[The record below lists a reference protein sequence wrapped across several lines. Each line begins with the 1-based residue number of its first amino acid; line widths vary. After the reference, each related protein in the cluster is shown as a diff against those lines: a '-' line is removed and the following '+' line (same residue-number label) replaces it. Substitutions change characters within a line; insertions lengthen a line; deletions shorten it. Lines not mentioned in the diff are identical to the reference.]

1 MNQNKQFYHQF
12 KHNWHLLLKINSTP
26 YFYSKCFKKYI
37 SQRKIINFLLA
48 LDPELKAAN
57 DFYPTIK
64 QTIKIYNFE
73 TFHQAIQHT
82 SDLLLTEMKT
92 AFKTL
97 TNYQDY
103 VENTMVIPDTNGVP
117 ESMNNKIKVIKGI
130 AFRYRSFYH
139 FKARILII
147 HKFTFK
153 PKIKGIKPLKEQL
166 NSSRLL
172 L

>member
-1 MNQNKQFYHQF
+1 M
-12 KHNWHLLLKINSTP
+12 NSTH
-26 YFYSKCFKKYI
+26 YVYSKYFKRYS
-37 SQRKIINFLLA
+37 SQQEIIDFLLA

-117 ESMNNKIKVIKGI
+117 E
-130 AFRYRSFYH
+130 A
-139 FKARILII
+139 
-147 HKFTFK
+147 
-153 PKIKGIKPLKEQL
+153 
-166 NSSRLL
+166 
-172 L
+172 